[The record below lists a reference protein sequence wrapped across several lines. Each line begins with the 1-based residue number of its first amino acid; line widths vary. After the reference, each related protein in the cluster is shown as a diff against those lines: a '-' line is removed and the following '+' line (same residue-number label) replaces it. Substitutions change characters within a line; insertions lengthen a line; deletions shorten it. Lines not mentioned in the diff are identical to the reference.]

1 MMVNVARKG
10 VESLKPNQ
18 AILDLVTES
27 NRKMGSVRQRYA
39 QHEAPIDG
47 TQTQMGLHKANVL
60 IGKTEKTG

>member
-1 MMVNVARKG
+1 M
-10 VESLKPNQ
+10 
-18 AILDLVTES
+18 VTES

-47 TQTQMGLHKANVL
+47 SQTQMGLHKAKVL

>member
-1 MMVNVARKG
+1 M
-10 VESLKPNQ
+10 
-18 AILDLVTES
+18 VTES

-47 TQTQMGLHKANVL
+47 TQTQMGLHKAKVL